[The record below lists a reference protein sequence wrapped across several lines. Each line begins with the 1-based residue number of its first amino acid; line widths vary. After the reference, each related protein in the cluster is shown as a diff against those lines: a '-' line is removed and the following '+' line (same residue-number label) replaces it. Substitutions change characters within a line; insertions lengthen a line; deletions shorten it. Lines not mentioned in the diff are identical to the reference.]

1 MKIYLASPFF
11 NEEQIKLRDEVLKF
25 LEEFNLDVFSPEHH
39 AVKKMGLLEKVDYK
53 FANGDIREKIREIDL
68 KELVSSD
75 IVLALV
81 NYVDAGTAYE
91 RGFAFAKKIP
101 SIDFF
106 KDKHDSDFYNLMY
119 SDCNASFSNYKDLK
133 DGILTFKELW
143 IKFKGDN
150 ENFRTFFDYLKAK
163 LGNKLK
169 KILTTLPVN
178 EKCGC

>member
-1 MKIYLASPFF
+1 
-11 NEEQIKLRDEVLKF
+11 
-25 LEEFNLDVFSPEHH
+25 
-39 AVKKMGLLEKVDYK
+39 MGLLEKVDYK
-53 FANGDIREKIREIDL
+53 FANRDIREKVREIDL

-106 KDKHDSDFYNLMY
+106 KDKKDSDFYNLMY
-119 SDCNASFSNYKDLK
+119 SDCNASFSNYKDLRE
-133 DGILTFKELW
+133 GILTFKELW

-150 ENFRTFFDYLKAK
+150 ESFRTFFDYLKAK
-163 LGNKLK
+163 LGDKLK